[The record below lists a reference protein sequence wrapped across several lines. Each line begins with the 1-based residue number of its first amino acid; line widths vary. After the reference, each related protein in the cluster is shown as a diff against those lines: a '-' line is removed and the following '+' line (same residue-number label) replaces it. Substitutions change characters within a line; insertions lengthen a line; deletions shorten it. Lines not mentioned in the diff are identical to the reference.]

1 MFTRIAY
8 ALTVPFRTLNGTL
21 NGAIA
26 PHGRARGE
34 RVPGE
39 RARRRSA
46 LWNSPGGHRR
56 GERDRAGGDEALD
69 VGRRDADL
77 AEDLG
82 RVLAEQRRGAAD
94 GRGRGGGAHGK
105 AEHPGGAVA
114 GLLDLG
120 DGLEVLDLRI
130 GEDLVE
136 LVDGPGR
143 DRRALEALLPLG
155 GGGAGEGL
163 LDAGAELVVMGQPR
177 VVRGEARIARERG
190 VERRAAAPLRRVPRP
205 RRE

>member
-8 ALTVPFRTLNGTL
+8 ALTVPFRTL

-39 RARRRSA
+39 RVRRRSA
-46 LWNSPGGHRR
+46 LWNAPVRRRR

-82 RVLAEQRRGAAD
+82 RVLAEQRRGPAD

-105 AEHPGGAVA
+105 VEHPGGAVA

-143 DRRALEALLPLG
+143 DRRALETLLPLG
-155 GGGAGEGL
+155 GGGAGAGPPRAGRGL
-163 LDAGAELVVMGQPR
+163 VGTGQ
-177 VVRGEARIARERG
+177 
-190 VERRAAAPLRRVPRP
+190 APGRP
-205 RRE
+205 

>member
-8 ALTVPFRTLNGTL
+8 ALTVPFRTL

-34 RVPGE
+34 RVPGK

-82 RVLAEQRRGAAD
+82 RVRASATPAAIRRPAPLLG
-94 GRGRGGGAHGK
+94 
-105 AEHPGGAVA
+105 EHTA
-114 GLLDLG
+114 
-120 DGLEVLDLRI
+120 EVLDLRI
-130 GEDLVE
+130 VE
-136 LVDGPGR
+136 
-143 DRRALEALLPLG
+143 
-155 GGGAGEGL
+155 
-163 LDAGAELVVMGQPR
+163 
-177 VVRGEARIARERG
+177 
-190 VERRAAAPLRRVPRP
+190 
-205 RRE
+205 

>member
-8 ALTVPFRTLNGTL
+8 ALTVPFRTLI
-21 NGAIA
+21 GAIA

-34 RVPGE
+34 RVPGK

-56 GERDRAGGDEALD
+56 GERDRAGGDEGLD

-94 GRGRGGGAHGK
+94 GGGGGGGGHGK
-105 AEHPGGAVA
+105 VGHRGGAVA
-114 GLLDLG
+114 GRSDWG
-120 DGLEVLDLRI
+120 AGPGGLE
-130 GEDLVE
+130 
-136 LVDGPGR
+136 
-143 DRRALEALLPLG
+143 
-155 GGGAGEGL
+155 
-163 LDAGAELVVMGQPR
+163 
-177 VVRGEARIARERG
+177 
-190 VERRAAAPLRRVPRP
+190 
-205 RRE
+205 

>member
-8 ALTVPFRTLNGTL
+8 ALTVPFRTL

-82 RVLAEQRRGAAD
+82 RVLAEQRRGRRIAA
-94 GRGRGGGAHGK
+94 G
-105 AEHPGGAVA
+105 VA
-114 GLLDLG
+114 
-120 DGLEVLDLRI
+120 
-130 GEDLVE
+130 
-136 LVDGPGR
+136 
-143 DRRALEALLPLG
+143 
-155 GGGAGEGL
+155 
-163 LDAGAELVVMGQPR
+163 
-177 VVRGEARIARERG
+177 EARTGKLSI
-190 VERRAAAPLRRVPRP
+190 RAVP
-205 RRE
+205 

>member
-8 ALTVPFRTLNGTL
+8 ALTVPFRTL

-39 RARRRSA
+39 RVRRRSA

-82 RVLAEQRRGAAD
+82 RVLAEQRRGPAD
-94 GRGRGGGAHGK
+94 GRGRAGGPPGK
-105 AEHPGGAVA
+105 VGDRGGAVR
-114 GLLDLG
+114 GLRDSAQ
-120 DGLEVLDLRI
+120 DT
-130 GEDLVE
+130 GEL
-136 LVDGPGR
+136 
-143 DRRALEALLPLG
+143 
-155 GGGAGEGL
+155 
-163 LDAGAELVVMGQPR
+163 
-177 VVRGEARIARERG
+177 
-190 VERRAAAPLRRVPRP
+190 
-205 RRE
+205 